1 MNRITLR
8 KKLARWM
15 AIASKASTYNWSTQ
29 QMIDQLESAKEV
41 ERRRFLQ
48 MAGAGLALAACSP
61 RRMTSDQDSFAL
73 SSSKD
78 QNLRIVVLGA
88 GFAGLSAAHY
98 LRLAGLSC
106 ELYEARDRVGGRVV
120 TKNGFN
126 KDGMFIELGAEFV
139 DTVHADLIGLASEL
153 GVEVQEYIQPIS
165 GLSEEVF
172 FFDRKVMDPEGFLG
186 EFKKFAEMVLAD
198 TRSIRK
204 GQTLLLPSLGQP
216 GPADAA
222 WLDQISLAEYLQ
234 RKKIQGISADFI
246 ELIDLTYLGMMG
258 LETDRQSVYNLL
270 TLMDP
275 WGKEIALYGD
285 SDESKRILGG
295 NSRLVRALANSVEKH
310 SPIHLEHALTRVKDD
325 GAGFTLEFSRGG
337 KSTKEVRADVLIVTI
352 PMPIL
357 RKVQGLE
364 NLSLSPAKKAAIRSL
379 GYATNAKFTIGFTER
394 VWRNKGNL
402 VPPNYGTV
410 WSNGQFPEMRD
421 SSNNQQGIHGIILNY
436 LGGKTGEV
444 IPASL
449 KEKTI
454 QHLET
459 MYPNIRAF
467 HDGNLN
473 LQHWTSDP
481 YAGGSYICPTPGHYK
496 TMGGFENPVEL
507 GGRMVFAGDSFSAE
521 FGGYMNGAIQ
531 TGKRAAQLV
540 TESIKKKAATTRKG

>member
-1 MNRITLR
+1 
-8 KKLARWM
+8 M
-15 AIASKASTYNWSTQ
+15 AIASKASTNNWSTQ
-29 QMIDQLESAKEV
+29 QMMDQVESTKEV

-48 MAGAGLALAACSP
+48 IAGAGLALAACSP
-61 RRMTSDQDSFAL
+61 RRITSDQESFGL

-98 LRLAGLSC
+98 LRQSGLSC

-126 KDGMFIELGAEFV
+126 KEGMFVELGAEFV
-139 DTVHADLIGLASEL
+139 DTVHKDLIALAGEL
-153 GVEVQEYIQPIS
+153 GVEVQDYNQPIP
-165 GLSEEVF
+165 GLSEEVY
-172 FFDRKVMDPEGFLG
+172 FFDQKVLGPERFLG
-186 EFKKFAEMVLAD
+186 EFKKFAELVLAD

-204 GQTLLLPSLGQP
+204 GQTLLLPSFGQS
-216 GPADAA
+216 GPADAS

-234 RKKIQGISADFI
+234 RKKSQGISDDFV
-246 ELIDLTYLGMMG
+246 ELINVMYLGMMG

-270 TLMDP
+270 ILMDP
-275 WGKEIALYGD
+275 WGEDIALYGD
-285 SDESKRILGG
+285 SDESKRIFGG
-295 NSRLVRALANSVEKH
+295 NGRLVRALADSVEKH
-310 SPIHLEHALTRVKDD
+310 TPIHLEHALTRVKDD
-325 GAGFTLEFSRGG
+325 GAGFTLEFSRGA
-337 KSTKEVRADVLIVTI
+337 KSTKMVRADVLIVTI
-352 PMPIL
+352 PVPIL
-357 RKVQGLE
+357 QKVQGLE
-364 NLSLSPAKKAAIRSL
+364 SLSLSPAKKAAIRSL

-394 VWRNKGNL
+394 VWRTKGNH

-410 WSNGQFPEMRD
+410 WSNGQFSEMRD
-421 SSNNQQGIHGIILNY
+421 SSNNQPGAHGIILNY

-444 IPASL
+444 IPPSL
-449 KEKTI
+449 KEKTL

-459 MYPNIRAF
+459 MYPNIRKF
-467 HDGNLN
+467 HDGNVN

-481 YAGGSYICPTPGHYK
+481 FAGGSYICPQPGHYK

-521 FGGYMNGAIQ
+521 FGGYMNGAIE

-540 TESIKKKAATTRKG
+540 TESIKKKAATTRKS